1 MSNII
6 RWIQLSDIHFQ
17 FANYDTVKFRDR
29 LVEHLKKLRKS
40 IDYDFL
46 IITGDVTYKNKGY
59 DVETIRFIYNIAASL
74 LIEKRQIFIVPGNHD
89 LHRSGLRAE
98 ILKGLF
104 SENNDKLSD
113 KADGMF
119 HDDSIF
125 KPLQADFNDYS
136 KFEAELLGRPSRI
149 NELHFVEEG
158 ENYRI
163 IHLNTCFLSGQNGEE
178 GKLLIG
184 CSRIYDTLKSLKH
197 DNKKVNIA
205 IGHHSLECFIA
216 LEKKRILNDFL
227 TYNIDLYLCGHSH
240 EPQYAKSFEGER
252 TIHSFVCGSNIVDDF
267 SKTCFISGQIDINTG
282 EGKVEF
288 HTWDDKDFTWYIDH
302 SVKGPETANMEYV
315 FKLDRIDGI
324 CVKPVS
330 AHIRKPNTTEI
341 EIVAKTYPEVKSYI
355 KRKIAPS
362 DLAESPFLLESKR
375 FELADVVKSHK
386 RVVLLGDAGSG
397 KSTELRHLAWHYSQG
412 ADPVYVFFHNLNVYV
427 NDKIE
432 DLLPQGW
439 SSIASDKI
447 LVILDGFDEI
457 ESKNKNDAIRRIE
470 TFSSSNPDVR
480 VVISCRSN
488 FYRSKMKESSG
499 TLKDF
504 ETYKILGLDS
514 NQIDEYIKSVLP
526 QKHVDFWR
534 ESAQCHLN
542 SLLCSPFYLT
552 YMVKLFLLQNKL
564 PATRASLFEQF
575 INELMNMD
583 QEHFKNTLDFE
594 AKKPQ
599 IWRTLEQIALSME
612 LLERNYIADEELAV
626 IVPEEQNLIFAKCCS
641 IFKKG
646 VNPNT
651 TWGFEHNN
659 FQEYLAARA
668 LISQSLDKIKDF
680 LAFGPDYVKT
690 KPSWANTLA
699 FMIDLEQG
707 KGLMEWIL
715 AIEPELAIKF
725 EPDKLSNRKRKG
737 IFLQIFNYYK
747 LNQIPLDT
755 EKYNLADFSRFC
767 QIEEIVSVLVH
778 EIEDGDCPSSTENA
792 LLLLSR
798 MRVHSCEKQVGKV
811 VLEMLQA
818 EKLPTQVSINRA
830 LMILRV
836 WKLDTE
842 ENLNMVVDHYGA
854 SASDWV
860 RYGLYELLGDSA
872 YVDNFTDVFLDG
884 IQYIRDRKDS
894 RLGNESFSLSQGLLK
909 IKKAAGI
916 EKILAYF
923 TINPTDPEKVF
934 YGEKFAQ
941 FVSNA
946 VDASKESDTLD
957 KMATSFFI
965 VLVKAHEDAYKY
977 AFSKYFHK
985 TGRTQDAFIQILK
998 SEIEGYY
1005 KYEALALLLDGSI
1018 VPVFVRQYEER
1029 EITNSDVE
1037 RLIISVR
1044 IYDKSLAGIL
1054 ADEANK
1060 VCNRFELP
1068 KEVDYDSLRK
1078 EQARQD
1084 FKLLFDM
1091 DCFLAKIKQV
1101 FDVEGKS
1108 EFQSDELLSLKNYRW
1123 DNPEYSYQAY
1133 RLLNRLT
1140 PCTYENAQKT
1150 ISAIWDS
1157 WSRSQIYEY
1166 LSNENFS
1173 VDEKEKQ
1180 IISRWCL
1187 EHCSKVDVKNTFVEN
1202 EDGGYSV
1209 IDKDAIYLWFY
1220 LRKFDLVYPPNVL
1233 LDLISFDWLDRS
1245 GFAGISYLEKILP
1258 LRDMTERVQKNLGDG
1273 IENSRVLDNHIDFC
1287 MRHGINSVVKIALD
1301 LIADEKSNVQLRET
1315 ALQAF
1320 CVLSNSLEPLVQL
1333 LQSLSPTYKWKV
1345 IDELINRGYLLE
1357 KVKEH
1362 LKELL
1367 IGNNEE
1373 IKLNAADYLIKMQ
1386 DLEGLTYYVDWMYEN
1401 NRMPRNLT
1409 FDWDFKSIN
1418 QREALCQV
1426 MKLLALSYKPD
1437 FVQDKY
1443 ERLNSIVLQILTQIA
1458 FANEDN
1464 YLVVKKAIE
1473 DFIVEKSATIPH
1485 VKGLLYFQ
1493 DSLERRY
1500 YIGKSDKLSITEV
1513 MTKINNLSSS
1523 SSY

>member
-1 MSNII
+1 MSNRI
-6 RWIQLSDIHFQ
+6 RWIQLSDIHYQ
-17 FANYDTVKFRDR
+17 LANYNTVKVRDR
-29 LVEHLKKLRKS
+29 LVEYLEQLRQS
-40 IDYDFL
+40 NEYNFL
-46 IITGDVTYKNKGY
+46 IITGDVANRNKGY
-59 DVETIRFIYNIAASL
+59 DPDTKAFIWRIADGL
-74 LIEKRQIFIVPGNHD
+74 QIEKQQIFIVPGNHD
-89 LHRSGLRAE
+89 LDRSGLRTM

-104 SENNDKLSD
+104 SEKFDELSNKVD
-113 KADGMF
+113 EIIYGNAATLKA
-119 HDDSIF
+119 
-125 KPLQADFNDYS
+125 LQKDFNDFS
-136 KFEAELLGRPSRI
+136 VFEAVLLNRPSRI

-163 IHLNTCFLSGQNGEE
+163 IHINTCFVSGQDGEE
-178 GKLLIG
+178 GNLLIG
-184 CSRIYDTLKSLKH
+184 CRRLYDTLKSLEH
-197 DNKKVNIA
+197 DDKKVNIA
-205 IGHHSLECFIA
+205 IGHHSLDCFVSS
-216 LEKKRILNDFL
+216 EKEKILDDFRHS
-227 TYNIDLYLCGHSH
+227 NVDIYLCGHEH
-240 EPQYAKSFEGER
+240 EPRYFESFGSKR
-252 TIHSFVCGSNIVDDF
+252 ALHSFVCGSNIVDGF
-267 SKTCFISGQIDINTG
+267 SKTCFIAGQIDINTG
-282 EGKVEF
+282 EGKVDF
-288 HTWDDKDFTWYIDH
+288 HTWDDKKFEWYIDY
-302 SVKGPETANMEYV
+302 SVKGPKTANMEYV
-315 FKLDRIDGI
+315 FKLDRIGGI
-324 CVKPVS
+324 HEKPVS
-330 AHIRKPNTTEI
+330 THFRNPNTTEV
-341 EIVAKTYPEVKSYI
+341 EAVAKIYPEEKSYI
-355 KRKIAPS
+355 KRKIALS
-362 DLAESPFLLESKR
+362 DLAESPFLLESNR
-375 FELADVVKSHK
+375 FELADVVMSHK

-397 KSTELRHLAWHYSQG
+397 KSTELRHLAWCCSQG
-412 ADPVYVFFHNLNVYV
+412 ADPSYVFFYNLNVYV

-432 DLLPQGW
+432 ELLPHGW
-439 SSIASDKI
+439 HSIAPNKM
-447 LVILDGFDEI
+447 LVVLDGFDEI

-470 TFSSSNPDVR
+470 TFSTSNPDVR

-534 ESAQCHLN
+534 ESAQYHLN
-542 SLLCSPFYLT
+542 SLLISPFYLT
-552 YMVKLFLLQNKL
+552 YMAKLFLLHDKL
-564 PATRASLFEQF
+564 PATRACLFEQF

-612 LLERNYIADEELAV
+612 LLERNYISDEELAV

-651 TWGFEHNN
+651 TWEFEHNN

-668 LISQSLDKIKDF
+668 LSSQPLDKIKDF

-707 KGLMEWIL
+707 KGLTEWIL

-725 EPDKLSNRKRKG
+725 EPDKLSHSKRKE
-737 IFLQIFNYYK
+737 IFLLIFNYYK

-767 QIEEIVSVLVH
+767 QIEDIISVLVH
-778 EIEDGDCPSSTENA
+778 EIAVGGFPSATENA
-792 LLLLSR
+792 LLLLSW
-798 MRVHSCEKQVGKV
+798 MRVSSCEKQVGKV
-811 VLEMLQA
+811 VLEMLRT

-830 LMILRV
+830 LMILRE

-842 ENLNMVVDHYGA
+842 ENLNIVVDHYGA
-854 SASDWV
+854 SSSDWV
-860 RYGLYELLGDSA
+860 RYGLYELLGDSTH
-872 YVDNFTDVFLDG
+872 VDNFTDVYLDG
-884 IQYIRDRKDS
+884 IKYIRDREEN

-909 IKKAAGI
+909 IKKAVGI

-923 TINPTDPEKVF
+923 TINPADLEKVF

-941 FVSNA
+941 FVSNT
-946 VDASKESDTLD
+946 VDASRESNALD
-957 KMATSFFI
+957 KIATGFLI

-985 TGRTQDAFIQILK
+985 TGRAQDAFKQLLE
-998 SEIEGYY
+998 SGIERYD
-1005 KYEALALLLDGSI
+1005 KFEALALLFDSSI
-1018 VPVFVRQYEER
+1018 VSYFIGLYDARA
-1029 EITNSDVE
+1029 ITNHDVDQ
-1037 RLIISVR
+1037 LIQSVR

-1060 VCNRFELP
+1060 VCKRFELP
-1068 KEVDYDSLRK
+1068 REVDYDSLRK

-1084 FKLLFDM
+1084 FKLLFDR

-1133 RLLNRLT
+1133 RFLNRLT

-1166 LSNENFS
+1166 LSNEEFTIDKN
-1173 VDEKEKQ
+1173 EKQ
-1180 IISRWCL
+1180 IINRWCL
-1187 EHCSKVDVKNTFVEN
+1187 ENCSKVDVQKAFVEN

-1209 IDKDAIYLWFY
+1209 VSKDAIYLWFY
-1220 LRKFDLVYPPNVL
+1220 LRKFDLVYPSDVL
-1233 LDLISFDWLDRS
+1233 LNLISFDWLDRR
-1245 GFAGISYLEKILP
+1245 GFAGISYLEKLLP
-1258 LRDMTERVQKNLGDG
+1258 LSEMTDRVLKNLGEG
-1273 IENSRVLDNHIDFC
+1273 IQNSRVLENHIDYC
-1287 MRHGINSVVKIALD
+1287 MRHGINTVVEIALG
-1301 LIADEKSNVQLRET
+1301 LIEDEGANIQLRET

-1320 CVLSNSLEPLVQL
+1320 CVLSDSLDPLAQML
-1333 LQSLSPTYKWKV
+1333 KSLSLTYKWKV
-1345 IDELINRGYLLE
+1345 IDELINREYPLE

-1409 FDWDFKSIN
+1409 FDWNFKSIN

-1458 FANEDN
+1458 FANEEN
-1464 YLVVKKAIE
+1464 YLIVKKTIE
-1473 DFIVEKSATIPH
+1473 DFIVKEIDTIPP
-1485 VKGLLYFQ
+1485 VKYLLHFQ

-1500 YIGKSDKLSITEV
+1500 FIGKSDKLSIAEV
-1513 MTKINNLSSS
+1513 RTKINAIQ
-1523 SSY
+1523 